1 MPAPV
6 SFTPRQLGQIASR
19 LDGFTEARRAN
30 DKMGVPSTPDRFV
43 CRFPCGHTGTVVWEQ
58 APLSKGAAARNGGKP
73 VYRYVVYLD
82 AAQRTDVCADLPVG
96 TLVQSDI
103 RESLAAQQA
112 QRERLVGDV
121 KG

>member
-30 DKMGVPSTPDRFV
+30 EKMRVPSTPDSFV
-43 CRFPCGHTGTVVWEQ
+43 CRFPCGHTGKVVWEQ
-58 APLSKGAAARNGGKP
+58 APLSKAAAARNGGKP

-82 AAQRTDVCADLPVG
+82 AVQRTDVCADLPVG
-96 TLVQSDI
+96 TIVQSDVLA
-103 RESLAAQQA
+103 SLAAQEEKRGRLLDQA
-112 QRERLVGDV
+112 G
-121 KG
+121 G